1 MEIIPEKKSF
11 VLHYSIANKI
21 RLLNAEQVEAL
32 FYAILSTGGV
42 CEKPGL
48 DPLTEMAFLDIERE
62 IAESNNR
69 WKMSKEEAGRKGG
82 LKKAENARLRQENEA
97 LKAQLTVLQGGGKGA
112 DLSSNAPS
120 NSSMLAVDVDVD
132 ADAVVDDD
140 VVVDVD
146 EDVVADADGDVVCV
160 DPNAG
165 RERGTVEKSG
175 KYCAADAAPHA
186 HAASQKS
193 ASASLSKEEAAHF
206 EALWKL
212 YPLKRGKNQ
221 VSAKT
226 KRALMAVSVEEM
238 AQAIERYM
246 EEVKASPADRQLLN
260 GSTWFN
266 GRYKD
271 YLGDDYTPAPQIAGT
286 KQPPKPSAR
295 AQQLDAG
302 YAPGEKE
309 SREEYLAKREE

>member
-1 MEIIPEKKSF
+1 M
-11 VLHYSIANKI
+11 
-21 RLLNAEQVEAL
+21 
-32 FYAILSTGGV
+32 
-42 CEKPGL
+42 
-48 DPLTEMAFLDIERE
+48 TELKTPYDNVAFLFFLSHWELLKELTPEECMRVLQAVFACAGANCEMPEEMNRMERAVFKAIWGDVE
-62 IAESNNR
+62 RSLINYDERREKRA
-69 WKMSKEEAGRKGG
+69 EAGRKGG
-82 LKKAENARLRQENEA
+82 LKKAENARLA
-97 LKAQLTVLQGGGKGA
+97 KASTATNADVANLANLPKDKATDKDNAMDTDMDSVCMAPDGA
-112 DLSSNAPS
+112 
-120 NSSMLAVDVDVD
+120 
-132 ADAVVDDD
+132 
-140 VVVDVD
+140 
-146 EDVVADADGDVVCV
+146 
-160 DPNAG
+160 
-165 RERGTVEKSG
+165 
-175 KYCAADAAPHA
+175 CAADAAPHA

-193 ASASLSKEEAAHF
+193 AKSSLSKEEAEHF
-206 EALWKL
+206 EALWQL
-212 YPLKRGKNQ
+212 YPYDRGKNQ

-309 SREEYLAKREE
+309 RRAKDFADREE

>member
-1 MEIIPEKKSF
+1 M
-11 VLHYSIANKI
+11 
-21 RLLNAEQVEAL
+21 
-32 FYAILSTGGV
+32 
-42 CEKPGL
+42 
-48 DPLTEMAFLDIERE
+48 TELKTPYDNVAFLFFLSHWELLKELTPEECTRVLQAVFACAGANCEMPEEMNRMERAVFKAIWGDVE
-62 IAESNNR
+62 RSLINYDERREKRA
-69 WKMSKEEAGRKGG
+69 EAGRKGG
-82 LKKAENARLRQENEA
+82 LKKAENARLA
-97 LKAQLTVLQGGGKGA
+97 KASTATNADVANLANLPKDKATDKDNAMDTDKDNVCMAPDGA
-112 DLSSNAPS
+112 
-120 NSSMLAVDVDVD
+120 
-132 ADAVVDDD
+132 
-140 VVVDVD
+140 
-146 EDVVADADGDVVCV
+146 
-160 DPNAG
+160 
-165 RERGTVEKSG
+165 
-175 KYCAADAAPHA
+175 CAADAAPHA
-186 HAASQKS
+186 HAASQRS
-193 ASASLSKEEAAHF
+193 ASSSLSKEEAEHF
-206 EALWKL
+206 EALWQL
-212 YPLKRGKNQ
+212 YPVKRGKNQ

-238 AQAIERYM
+238 EQAIERYM

>member
-11 VLHYSIANKI
+11 VLHYSVINKI

-42 CEKPGL
+42 CEKPEL

-62 IAESNNR
+62 IAENNNR

-97 LKAQLTVLQGGGKGA
+97 LKAQLAVIQGGGKGA

-120 NSSMLAVDVDVD
+120 NSSTLAVDV
-132 ADAVVDDD
+132 DAVVDDD

-160 DPNAG
+160 DPHAG
-165 RERGTVEKSG
+165 RERGAVEKSG

-193 ASASLSKEEAAHF
+193 AKSSLSKEEAEHF

-212 YPLKRGKNQ
+212 YPLKRGKNK
-221 VSAKT
+221 VSSETRK
-226 KRALMAVSVEEM
+226 ALMAVSVEEM
-238 AQAIERYM
+238 GQAIERYK
-246 EEVKASPADRQLLN
+246 EEVKASPADRVWKN

-266 GRYKD
+266 GDYED
-271 YLGDDYTPAPQIAGT
+271 YLDANFEPAPQIAGT
-286 KQPPKPSAR
+286 KQPPKTSTR

-309 SREEYLAKREE
+309 SRKKYLDGREE

>member
-1 MEIIPEKKSF
+1 M
-11 VLHYSIANKI
+11 
-21 RLLNAEQVEAL
+21 
-32 FYAILSTGGV
+32 
-42 CEKPGL
+42 
-48 DPLTEMAFLDIERE
+48 TELKTPYDNVAFLFFLSHWELLKELTPEECMRVLQAVFACAGANCEMPEEMNRMERAVFKAIWGDVE
-62 IAESNNR
+62 RSLINYDERREKRA
-69 WKMSKEEAGRKGG
+69 EAGRKGG
-82 LKKAENARLRQENEA
+82 LKKAENARLA
-97 LKAQLTVLQGGGKGA
+97 KASTATNADVANLANLPKDKATDKDNAMDTDMDNCMAPDGA
-112 DLSSNAPS
+112 
-120 NSSMLAVDVDVD
+120 
-132 ADAVVDDD
+132 
-140 VVVDVD
+140 
-146 EDVVADADGDVVCV
+146 
-160 DPNAG
+160 
-165 RERGTVEKSG
+165 
-175 KYCAADAAPHA
+175 CAADAAPHA
-186 HAASQKS
+186 HAASQRS
-193 ASASLSKEEAAHF
+193 ASSSLSKEEAEHF
-206 EALWKL
+206 EALWQL
-212 YPLKRGKNQ
+212 YPVKRGKNQ

-286 KQPPKPSAR
+286 KQPPKTSAR